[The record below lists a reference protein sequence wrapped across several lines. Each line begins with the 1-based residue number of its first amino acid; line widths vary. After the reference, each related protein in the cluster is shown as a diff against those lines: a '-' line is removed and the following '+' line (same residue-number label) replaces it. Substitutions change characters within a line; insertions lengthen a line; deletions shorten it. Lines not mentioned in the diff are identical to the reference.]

1 MIQVSIAGGT
11 GYTAGELLRLL
22 LRHPRVEIKSVSS
35 NSCAG
40 ERVDSVHRDLLG
52 ETDLKFTREV
62 GDADVLF
69 LCLGH
74 GLSQEFLYTHSIS
87 QDCRIIDL
95 GNDFRNKPRFDDR
108 LFVYGI
114 TELNRDRIRKS
125 HSVANPGCLA
135 TAIILAMAPL
145 AARGLLVDDMHA
157 HTVTGSTGA
166 GRMLSD
172 YTHYSYRESN
182 VTIYKNFEHQHI
194 EEIMGALSA
203 VAVDGADARD
213 VTDSAGVGSSVS
225 GVAGALP
232 ALQWVPMRGPF
243 TRGIM
248 ASVYTKWHGSMS
260 EGDLIQH
267 FADFYE
273 SSAFVHVSDK
283 QVSLKEVVNTNKCLL
298 HVEFHNGYVHVT
310 SVLDNL
316 LKGASGQAV
325 QNMNVMCKIDEV
337 LGLQLKGSAF

>member
-1 MIQVSIAGGT
+1 MIQVSIAGGS

-22 LRHPRVEIKSVSS
+22 VRHPQVEIKSVSS
-35 NSCAG
+35 TSSAG
-40 ERVDSVHRDLLG
+40 ERIDTVHRDLLG

-87 QDCRIIDL
+87 QDCRLVDL

-108 LFVYGI
+108 EFIYGI
-114 TELNRDRIRKS
+114 TELNRARIRKS

-135 TAIILAMAPL
+135 TSIILAMAPL
-145 AARGLLVDDMHA
+145 AALGLIVDDMHA

-166 GRMLSD
+166 GRIPND
-172 YTHYSYRESN
+172 WTHYSYREAN

-194 EEIMGALSA
+194 EEIMGALNA
-203 VAVDGADARD
+203 VAVEGRADGEK
-213 VTDSAGVGSSVS
+213 
-225 GVAGALP
+225 AGALP
-232 ALQWVPMRGPF
+232 PLQWVPMRGPF
-243 TRGIM
+243 TRGII
-248 ASVYTKWHGSMS
+248 ASVYTKWNGTMS
-260 EGDLIQH
+260 EEALIKH
-267 FADFYE
+267 FCDFYE

-310 SVLDNL
+310 SIIDNL

-325 QNMNVMCKIDEV
+325 QNMNVMCGLDET
-337 LGLQLKGSAF
+337 LGLQLKGTAF